1 MAPVKSL
8 LRKLRKINQSR
19 NQIRAEPILARE
31 ARDESPTSGL
41 AMGLFSAGFPTGVR
55 GTCLASPNEPAS
67 LLPFGLATQSQLGR
81 SKKLH
86 CS

>member
-41 AMGLFSAGFPTGVR
+41 AMGLFSAGFPTGVEGHLPHLTQR
-55 GTCLASPNEPAS
+55 TGFFS
-67 LLPFGLATQSQLGR
+67 LPGWAT
-81 SKKLH
+81 
-86 CS
+86 

>member
-1 MAPVKSL
+1 L
-8 LRKLRKINQSR
+8 
-19 NQIRAEPILARE
+19 
-31 ARDESPTSGL
+31 GL